1 METQAPIGGKKKR
14 TEAAVSDDEESSDEF
29 LYKYGEDL
37 LGDEDDRAYV
47 AGLNEMDRE
56 LIMSER
62 YEEREDA
69 KERWNLLQKKKEK
82 EKRAKEEAAAS
93 AAKVTRG
100 RRKGKSA

>member
-1 METQAPIGGKKKR
+1 M
-14 TEAAVSDDEESSDEF
+14 
-29 LYKYGEDL
+29 YKYGEDL

-82 EKRAKEEAAAS
+82 EKRAKE
-93 AAKVTRG
+93 
-100 RRKGKSA
+100 